1 MDLVGGKK
9 VLGPNAQ
16 RGSHA
21 GAVLRHLVRL
31 ITGADTTIKA
41 RVNTARYAAGAGKK
55 SMSDAGQLGDRA
67 RLKHVA
73 QDHLTLVPT
82 SFLLVLEVAHGSKPG
97 RDWMSWAEKAIT
109 LISPPIPVRSSSVR

>member
-1 MDLVGGKK
+1 MYLVGREK

-31 ITGADTTIKA
+31 IMGADAAVKA
-41 RVNTARYAAGAGKK
+41 RINTGRYAAGTGKK

-67 RLKHVA
+67 RLEHVA
-73 QDHLTLVPT
+73 QDHLMLVPT
-82 SFLLVLEVAHGSKPG
+82 SFLLVIEGTHGSKPG
-97 RDWMSWAEKAIT
+97 RDWMLWAEKAIT
-109 LISPPIPVRSSSVR
+109 LISPPIPVR